1 MKGCQEKNQNNSNI
15 SVTTQ
20 DTHIVVV
27 EH

>member
-15 SVTTQ
+15 SVI